1 MSLIPLLRRG
11 AALRY
16 DRAQGV
22 LMLLDAARLPDE
34 TAWTACADAQQ
45 LAALLV
51 AEDTFDGRWRAFAA
65 GYGLALTARAW
76 AGRPSDA
83 RRGALI
89 LDAERLSQA
98 RPEPALRAFL
108 REALA
113 HADHTLMAGGDVEV
127 ALAAFVDGAVQRG
140 DRAAARCGQ
149 LAAELVDGGDRLLAH
164 GAAGPALVELL
175 RAAQGQKQLTLTLA
189 EAPGLRS
196 LALGADPA
204 PATVAAGAAEPFDV
218 LLIAAERTALDGS
231 VAVLGGAAALAQR
244 ARQDGAPCYVLGYDG
259 PDPAAPDAAALDSA
273 EVVPPEL
280 ISAIVTHR
288 GTYRP
293 AMIARHLGDSDP
305 PLDVIPL
312 G

>member
-1 MSLIPLLRRG
+1 MSPMLAPRRG

-16 DRAQGV
+16 DRGQGL
-22 LMLLDAARLPDE
+22 LMLLDAARLPAE
-34 TAWTACADAQQ
+34 TAWTTCTDAQQ
-45 LAALLV
+45 LAGLLAV
-51 AEDTFDGRWRAFAA
+51 DDIFDGRWRAFAA

-98 RPEPALRAFL
+98 RPDPALRAFL
-108 REALA
+108 RQALA
-113 HADHTLMAGGDVEV
+113 HADHTLMAGGDVEA
-127 ALAAFVDGAVQRG
+127 ALAAFVDSAVQRG
-140 DRAAARCGQ
+140 DRVAARCGQ
-149 LAAELVDGGDRLLAH
+149 IAAELVDDGDRLLAH
-164 GAAGPALVELL
+164 GAAGPALAELL
-175 RAAQGQKQLTLTLA
+175 RATQGQKQLVLTLV

-196 LALGADPA
+196 LALSADSA
-204 PATVAAGAAEPFDV
+204 PATVVAGEVGPFDV
-218 LLIAAERTALDGS
+218 LLIAAERIALDGS
-231 VAVLGGAAALAQR
+231 VAVLDGAAELAQR
-244 ARQDGAPCYVLGYDG
+244 AKQDGAPCYVLGYDG
-259 PDPAAPDAAALDSA
+259 PDSDASDAAALDSA
-273 EVVPPEL
+273 ATVPPEL